1 MQKAIAVGQ
10 SVIIID
16 FPFLLII
23 KIKQKTSKLAPITK
37 IANEKS
43 SPGSLIAKRTRFLLI
58 LIMHILHTR
67 VTLSI
72 SSLLFIKSYAIDY

>member
-43 SPGSLIAKRTRFLLI
+43 SPGSWVA
-58 LIMHILHTR
+58 
-67 VTLSI
+67 
-72 SSLLFIKSYAIDY
+72 